1 MPTTMAPA
9 RAAVLTRPGERRH
22 ARDLID
28 RVGGDGAVQLEI
40 AGQQPTRVPDDLAAI
55 IVRVLRAVADGD
67 TVTIAAL
74 PDELTTT
81 QAADQ
86 LGVSR
91 PTVMKLIHSGELP
104 AHMVGTHHRVRTADV
119 VAFRRARLARQR
131 AAFDELQA
139 LEDQLD
145 EL

>member
-1 MPTTMAPA
+1 MPATTPA
-9 RAAVLTRPGERRH
+9 RTAVLTRAGERRH
-22 ARDLID
+22 ARDL
-28 RVGGDGAVQLEI
+28 VGRAGEVGALQLEI
-40 AGQQPTRVPDDLAAI
+40 AGQPTRVPDDLAAI

-91 PTVMKLIHSGELP
+91 PTVMKLIGSGELP

-119 VAFRRARLARQR
+119 TAFRRARLARQR